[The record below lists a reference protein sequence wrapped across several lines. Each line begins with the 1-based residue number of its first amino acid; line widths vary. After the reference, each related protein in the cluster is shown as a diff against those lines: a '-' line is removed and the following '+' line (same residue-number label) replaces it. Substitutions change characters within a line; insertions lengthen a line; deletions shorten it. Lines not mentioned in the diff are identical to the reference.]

1 MRKHIVISGYGGQGI
16 MLAGGILCQ
25 AASIER
31 KNSTF
36 FPSYGA
42 EVRGGAAKCQ
52 VIISDE
58 YIGSPILKDIDIF
71 VCFTSMALKKYSSY
85 VKENGIVLFNS
96 DMVSNDE
103 TNVLSKNIKKIFVS
117 ANTLADSIGNVLFAN
132 VVILG
137 AFIKNINI
145 LQKTSVISAIKEA
158 FASKKKQVL
167 DFNLLAFEKGYNL

>member
-103 TNVLSKNIKKIFVS
+103 TNVLSKNI
-117 ANTLADSIGNVLFAN
+117 
-132 VVILG
+132 
-137 AFIKNINI
+137 NI